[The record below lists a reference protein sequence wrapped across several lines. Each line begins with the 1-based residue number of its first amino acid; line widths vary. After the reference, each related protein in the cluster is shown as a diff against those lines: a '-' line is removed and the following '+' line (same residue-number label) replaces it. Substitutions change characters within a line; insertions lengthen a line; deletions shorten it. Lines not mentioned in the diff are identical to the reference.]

1 MTSLFEPIA
10 AGIAVAIFNKY
21 ILNKLDP
28 LGWCYVYC
36 CEKEEEECMSSSST
50 TVTSDACR
58 VHQILELISLVTR
71 TYLKGRQVYHLKI
84 Q

>member
-28 LGWCYVYC
+28 LCWC
-36 CEKEEEECMSSSST
+36 
-50 TVTSDACR
+50 
-58 VHQILELISLVTR
+58 
-71 TYLKGRQVYHLKI
+71 
-84 Q
+84 

>member
-28 LGWCYVYC
+28 LCCFYQQC
-36 CEKEEEECMSSSST
+36 CEKEEEHCMSSAST
-50 TVTSDACR
+50 SVTSEAC
-58 VHQILELISLVTR
+58 HI
-71 TYLKGRQVYHLKI
+71 HHC
-84 Q
+84 